1 MSTPE
6 ILSVTKAFRVL
17 SAFDG
22 RRTVLTTADI
32 AKHAGM
38 NSKTVHRFLMTLEN
52 LGAISRV
59 GRGQFS
65 LGMTLADL
73 GSQVSVHSV
82 LAEAVMKH
90 LDPLAELLNE
100 SVQVAVLDGQNVVS
114 IAHIPSRHSLSIGIR
129 IGKRWPAYCTA
140 VGKML
145 LADMNDA
152 DLDKYIQQ
160 IKFENRTANTITTPR
175 ALIKHIAQVRKQGYA
190 LNDQESERG
199 MRGIAVP
206 ITNKKSAIIAALSV
220 SGPIAR
226 LRMSNLLRAKDD
238 LELTAAK
245 ITQTLYGGSS
255 ERN

>member
-1 MSTPE
+1 MSTPA
-6 ILSVTKAFRVL
+6 ILSVVKAFKVL

-22 RRTVLTTADI
+22 RRKVLTTADI
-32 AKHAGM
+32 AKHARM
-38 NSKTVHRFLMTLEN
+38 NNKTVHRFLMTLEN
-52 LGAISRV
+52 VGAISRV
-59 GRGQFS
+59 GRGQFT

-73 GSQVSVHSV
+73 GSQVSVHNV

-90 LDPLAELLNE
+90 LDPLSELLNE

-145 LADMNDA
+145 LADMEDEA
-152 DLDKYIQQ
+152 LQKFIQH
-160 IKFENRTANTITTPR
+160 INFEHRTSNTITSAKSFT
-175 ALIKHIAQVRKQGYA
+175 KHIMQVREQGYA

-206 ITNKKSAIIAALSV
+206 IMNTKGATIAALSV

-226 LRMSNLLRAKDD
+226 LRMSTLMRAKED
-238 LELTAAK
+238 LEVTANQ
-245 ITQTLYGGSS
+245 ITQTLYGGKTA
-255 ERN
+255 

>member
-6 ILSVTKAFRVL
+6 ILSVIKAFRVL

-22 RRTVLTTADI
+22 RRTILTTADI

-52 LGAISRV
+52 VGAISRV

-73 GSQVSVHSV
+73 GSQVSVHNV
-82 LAEAVMKH
+82 LSEAVMKH

-100 SVQVAVLDGQNVVS
+100 SVQVAVLDGQNIVS

-145 LADMNDA
+145 LAD
-152 DLDKYIQQ
+152 LDDSELNKYIQS
-160 IKFENRTANTITTPR
+160 IHFEPRTSNTITSAKSLT
-175 ALIKHIAQVRKQGYA
+175 KHLMQVRKQGYA
-190 LNDQESERG
+190 INDQESERG

-206 ITNKKSAIIAALSV
+206 IMNTKSATIAALSV

-226 LRMSNLLRAKDD
+226 LRMSNLMRAKED
-238 LELTAAK
+238 LEHVARQ
-245 ITQTLYGGSS
+245 ITQTLYGGSVD
-255 ERN
+255 